1 MKKTMRNLWEKR
13 IISAVISVSF
23 LLGGI
28 SPAINVK
35 AASPADVP
43 DTLSLKEA
51 AGVCR
56 GSATAFNVNSTSF
69 ESSKLSFYKE
79 MLEGKH
85 VKSDAS
91 TKANAPDATSAED
104 WFNIAYML
112 HRNRQSQSGTSNYG
126 SRMEAMRY
134 STIAEYNNTN
144 KMSGGEYKN
153 DYYWYVHRSG
163 LNYSNSLSGAN
174 TDIRKKLYDFYLA
187 QHTSGSNKKSWDSRN
202 ESATNSFSALE
213 NGTKQDVF
221 WSILSLNRSN
231 GDSRRRGHGSALIAV
246 FYDFKV
252 SPVLQEDTGT
262 TYIRKRNDG
271 TDQKDSFVSSIT
283 NNSPQNVNAE
293 YTGST
298 ENTVSH
304 MSNING
310 SSSYTMGHSVTV
322 GTNVNF
328 GAFASG
334 SVDYTFDY
342 SNTVEKGWSKEESVS
357 RTERKEDKS
366 SITLPAYSAI
376 MMKRTT
382 SDSDEVTT
390 YNCPVILTYKVMLL
404 EHILNAS
411 NDEAGAATATLGVF
425 GSDTISAR
433 EDLKV
438 YLTDNLSIKDTNRNV
453 TWSGFAS
460 HSDTKNAFNYAKSN
474 TAQYIPMA
482 SAGATY
488 CVNLKTIN
496 ISYDGL
502 ISTQPLARV
511 ETTASDLN
519 LLSGDSMDISNI
531 KVKGVNKAGA
541 PYIGF
546 NQDRGHW
553 ILATADGKEDTSGR
567 IASLS
572 KNRSGKVVL
581 HSYNPGTVY
590 LEYVIDEN
598 CYATASAPTYYMTN
612 KRLASTA
619 ILKVTV
625 AAKKKVSTPEPKAT
639 KCSSVKAIKKS
650 VTLTWKK
657 VTSKVQ
663 GKRIKGYQIQYSTN
677 KKFKKAKTKN
687 VNGYKKNRITLKKLK
702 AKKKYYIR
710 VRTVL
715 KINGKTY
722 YSKWSKVKSVK
733 INH

>member
-1 MKKTMRNLWEKR
+1 MKKTKRKLWGKR
-13 IISAVISVSF
+13 IISTIISVSF
-23 LLGGI
+23 LLGGT
-28 SPAINVK
+28 PAINTM
-35 AASPADVP
+35 AASPAAVP

-51 AGVCR
+51 TGVCR

-85 VKSDAS
+85 TKSDAS
-91 TKANAPDATSAED
+91 TKANAPNATSAED
-104 WFNIAYML
+104 WFNVAYIL
-112 HRNRQSQSGTSNYG
+112 HRNRRSQSGTSNYS

-144 KMSGGEYKN
+144 KMSGNEYKN
-153 DYYWYVHRSG
+153 NYVWYVHRSG
-163 LNYSNSLSGAN
+163 LNYSDSLSGAN

-187 QHTSGSNKKSWDSRN
+187 QHTSSSNKKSWNSRN

-221 WSILSLNRSN
+221 WSILSLNRSE
-231 GDSRRRGHGSALIAV
+231 GDQRRRGHGSALIAV
-246 FYDFKV
+246 FYDFKI

-262 TYIRKRNDG
+262 TYIRQRSNG
-271 TDQKDSFVSSIT
+271 ADQKDSFVSSIT

-357 RTERKEDKS
+357 KTDRKEDKS
-366 SITLPAYSAI
+366 SITLPAYSAL

-382 SDSDEVTT
+382 SDSEEVTT

-404 EHILNAS
+404 ENILNAS
-411 NDEAGAATATLGVF
+411 NDEANAATSTLGIF

-438 YLTDNLSIKDTNRNV
+438 YLTDNLSIKDTSRNV
-453 TWSGFAS
+453 TWKDFTTN
-460 HSDTKNAFNYAKSN
+460 SDTSKAFNYAKSN

-488 CVNLKTIN
+488 SVNLKTIN

-519 LLSGDSMDISNI
+519 VLAGDSLDITNI
-531 KVKGVNKAGA
+531 KVKGINKAGTA
-541 PYIGF
+541 YIGF

-553 ILATADGKEDTSGR
+553 ILTSADGKQDTSGK

-572 KNRSGKVVL
+572 TSRSGRVVL
-581 HSYNPGTVY
+581 HAYSPGTMY
-590 LEYVIDEN
+590 LEYVIDED
-598 CYATASAPTYYMTN
+598 CYGTASAPTSYMTN
-612 KRLASTA
+612 NKLAATA

-625 AAKKKVSTPEPKAT
+625 AAKKTEPKAT
-639 KCSSVKAIKKS
+639 KFSSVKALKKS
-650 VTLTWKK
+650 VVLTWNK

-663 GKRIKGYQIQYSTN
+663 GKRIKGYQIQYGTN
-677 KKFKKAKTKN
+677 KQFKKAKTKN
-687 VNGYKKNRITLKKLK
+687 INGYKKNRITIKKLK
-702 AKKKYYIR
+702 SKKKYYVRI
-710 VRTVL
+710 RTVL
-715 KINGKTY
+715 KIGSKTY

-733 INH
+733 IK